1 MDLKIKINTICSKRM
16 FRKVTKKRVQNKR
29 SQCSPATLYPRTRPR
44 EKCVSAWMRGIQLYL
59 TALASTI
66 YSVVVSVFVAVGLCS
81 TFPG

>member
-29 SQCSPATLYPRTRPR
+29 SQCSPATRPR